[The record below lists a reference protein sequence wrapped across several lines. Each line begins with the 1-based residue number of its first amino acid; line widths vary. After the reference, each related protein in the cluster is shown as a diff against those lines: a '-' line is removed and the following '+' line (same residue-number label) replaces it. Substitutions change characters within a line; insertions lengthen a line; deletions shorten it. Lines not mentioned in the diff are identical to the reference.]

1 MSKPRRAP
9 QAQSEMTSV
18 QDYRILSI
26 QSHVVSGYVGNK
38 CIAFP
43 LQIMGFDVDTVD
55 TVQFSNHTG
64 YPIWKGHMTDVDDL
78 EAILCSLDTSV
89 YTHVMTGYVA
99 SVRVLERIRDLVVAM
114 KKAKPDL
121 VYICDPVMGDNGF
134 LYLPAELVA
143 VYKND
148 LMPIADV
155 VTPNQFESELL
166 TGIAIKDE
174 NLALDAMETL
184 HVMGV
189 NSVVITSTTM
199 DGNTGT
205 LVVFASK
212 RTGNRMTSL
221 RVAVP
226 RIDAQFS
233 GTGDLFTA
241 VLVGWLTKSS
251 NNLRVSVEKTV
262 STIQAVLKKTFRHAQ
277 NMHQE
282 PEIRYRSDELELR
295 LVQSK
300 DEIEEPPQNFKSVA
314 LT

>member
-1 MSKPRRAP
+1 MISI
-9 QAQSEMTSV
+9 
-18 QDYRILSI
+18 QDCRILSI

-38 CIAFP
+38 CITFP
-43 LQIMGFDVDTVD
+43 LQILGFDVDTLD

-64 YPIWKGHMTDVDDL
+64 YPVWKGQIADTEDL
-78 EAILCSLDTSV
+78 DAILANLDTSV
-89 YTHVMTGYVA
+89 YTHVMTGYVP
-99 SVRVLERIRDLVVAM
+99 SLSVLERIRDLVIEM
-114 KKAKPDL
+114 KRANPEL
-121 VYICDPVMGDNGF
+121 VYICDPVMGDCSF
-134 LYLPAELVA
+134 LYVPADLVN

-148 LMPIADV
+148 LVPIADI

-166 TGIAIKDE
+166 TGVSIKDE
-174 NLALDAMETL
+174 NLALDAMEAM
-184 HVMGV
+184 HVMGAT
-189 NSVVITSTTM
+189 SVVITSTTV
-199 DGNTGT
+199 DGNTGS

-212 RTGNRMTSL
+212 RTGDRMTSL
-221 RVAVP
+221 RVEVP

-233 GTGDLFTA
+233 GTGDLFAA
-241 VLVGWLTKSS
+241 VLVGWMTKSN

-277 NMHQE
+277 NMHVE
-282 PEIRYRSDELELR
+282 PELKYRSHELELR